1 MSCEEHLI
9 IASKNQGIEATRL
22 VAETQAREKKSREQ
36 AEREGVAS
44 EQRDAIE
51 QEKEPDKA
59 AQQPAPSL
67 SDNRVATLPAPVD
80 QQPPADPGLKGGA
93 LVRAIKQELKR
104 VGCYDGR
111 LDEDWQ
117 TAPARASI
125 QKFSRLARLT
135 ISPVEPT
142 NELLDAIR
150 ARSERV
156 CPFEC
161 GRRQIEKDGR
171 CIAKSCPSG
180 FALDDDGDCIFRRTA
195 ASRHE
200 TDQDKQCLGRSPE
213 SLMLVRSPYRL
224 RSGTMPSS
232 LGGQRR
238 IYKEWASW
246 HELPELA

>member
-1 MSCEEHLI
+1 
-9 IASKNQGIEATRL
+9 
-22 VAETQAREKKSREQ
+22 
-36 AEREGVAS
+36 
-44 EQRDAIE
+44 
-51 QEKEPDKA
+51 
-59 AQQPAPSL
+59 
-67 SDNRVATLPAPVD
+67 
-80 QQPPADPGLKGGA
+80 LKGGA

-111 LDEDWQ
+111 IDEDWQ

-125 QKFSRLARLT
+125 QKFARLARLT

-180 FALDDDGDCIFRRTA
+180 FALDDDGDCIFRGTTA
-195 ASRHE
+195 TWHE
-200 TDQDKQCLGRSPE
+200 TDQDKDRPR
-213 SLMLVRSPYRL
+213 VRSHEIKRRARADSAWDPHDR
-224 RSGTMPSS
+224 RRVVPP
-232 LGGQRR
+232 GGPDMCGPNGCKKVPIGCHAVRQPDGGNRAGR
-238 IYKEWASW
+238 KI
-246 HELPELA
+246 LCP

>member
-1 MSCEEHLI
+1 MAGEVTVAVSRVRTRGCLYSAYNDDYCKSLLKNSGLVLSLNKEVLMRTHISGSSGAIEKLMSCQEHLI

-22 VAETQAREKKSREQ
+22 VSETQAREKKSREQ

-80 QQPPADPGLKGGA
+80 QPPADPGLKGGA

-125 QKFSRLARLT
+125 QKFARLARLT
-135 ISPVEPT
+135 ISPVESCSMRLEPGP
-142 NELLDAIR
+142 NASVPLSADA
-150 ARSERV
+150 AKL
-156 CPFEC
+156 
-161 GRRQIEKDGR
+161 RRM
-171 CIAKSCPSG
+171 AV
-180 FALDDDGDCIFRRTA
+180 A
-195 ASRHE
+195 
-200 TDQDKQCLGRSPE
+200 
-213 SLMLVRSPYRL
+213 
-224 RSGTMPSS
+224 
-232 LGGQRR
+232 
-238 IYKEWASW
+238 
-246 HELPELA
+246 